1 MPGLPGVVMTRQGPL
16 GAYTA
21 RLREVLN
28 QAGEALGAAGEG
40 AQPCVWLYG
49 CEGGARPC
57 GRGAGRRGCGA
68 AVGWGRG
75 GRRRAGCHPKE
86 PQPVLWWPIRRPRAA

>member
-28 QAGEALGAAGEG
+28 QAGEALGAAGEEG
-40 AQPCVWLYG
+40 AGCLLCVRVG
-49 CEGGARPC
+49 SSCKGGAAQG
-57 GRGAGRRGCGA
+57 GRGAGRGRRGGA
-68 AVGWGRG
+68 AVCVAVW
-75 GRRRAGCHPKE
+75 
-86 PQPVLWWPIRRPRAA
+86 L